1 MALTAK
7 QKAFVQEY
15 LIDLNAT
22 QAAIRAGYS
31 AKTARK
37 IGQENLTKP
46 DIQKAIQEAMDAR
59 AKRTEIT
66 ADRVLQELAKIGF
79 ANITDYLRVST
90 SERVVERNTVT
101 DAEGNETIV
110 PIFDMVQSV
119 ELFDTDGID
128 RVKMDAVAEICE
140 TKYGI
145 SLKLH
150 DKVSALEKI
159 GRHLG
164 MFKDKVELAGQDGG
178 PLQVIFDAGMSKD
191 E

>member
-140 TKYGI
+140 
-145 SLKLH
+145 
-150 DKVSALEKI
+150 
-159 GRHLG
+159 
-164 MFKDKVELAGQDGG
+164 
-178 PLQVIFDAGMSKD
+178 
-191 E
+191 

>member
-1 MALTAK
+1 M
-7 QKAFVQEY
+7 
-15 LIDLNAT
+15 
-22 QAAIRAGYS
+22 
-31 AKTARK
+31 
-37 IGQENLTKP
+37 
-46 DIQKAIQEAMDAR
+46 QKAIQEAMDAR

-90 SERVVERNTVT
+90 SERVVERKTVT

-140 TKYGI
+140 
-145 SLKLH
+145 
-150 DKVSALEKI
+150 
-159 GRHLG
+159 
-164 MFKDKVELAGQDGG
+164 
-178 PLQVIFDAGMSKD
+178 
-191 E
+191 